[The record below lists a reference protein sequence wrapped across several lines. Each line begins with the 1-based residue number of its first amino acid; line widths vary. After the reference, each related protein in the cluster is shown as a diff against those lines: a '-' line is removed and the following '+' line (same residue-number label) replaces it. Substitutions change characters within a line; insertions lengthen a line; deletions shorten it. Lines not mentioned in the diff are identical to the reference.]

1 MGVKLYVQ
9 SSDSLLRHIKGNG
22 NQRGPYVCMLAP
34 TPGQPQ
40 VHGDG
45 GKFARWS
52 VGNYLITLFATEDV
66 LLHEELV
73 ERLQL

>member
-22 NQRGPYVCMLAP
+22 NQRGPYACMLAP

-45 GKFARWS
+45 GKFW
-52 VGNYLITLFATEDV
+52 GG
-66 LLHEELV
+66 EEPSH
-73 ERLQL
+73 